1 MDEPEEFDFRFL
13 GPVQVTGK
21 QRPIRLYECIN
32 GDEATLYKHKLETL
46 DTFNEGM
53 KLYFNKEFAMAA
65 VTFQQII
72 KMNQEDHTARL
83 LLNRAAHLIT
93 KEIGDDWKGVES
105 ISKK

>member
-1 MDEPEEFDFRFL
+1 
-13 GPVQVTGK
+13 
-21 QRPIRLYECIN
+21 
-32 GDEATLYKHKLETL
+32 
-46 DTFNEGM
+46 
-53 KLYFNKEFAMAA
+53 MAA